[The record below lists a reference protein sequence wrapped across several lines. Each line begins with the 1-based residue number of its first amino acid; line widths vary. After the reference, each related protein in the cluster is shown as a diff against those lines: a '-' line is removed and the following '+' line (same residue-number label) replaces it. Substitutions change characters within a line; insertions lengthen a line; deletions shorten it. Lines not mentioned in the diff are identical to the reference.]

1 MQIKKFIAPTL
12 KQASLQMKKEL
23 GSEAVILGS
32 RVLYGDYNGGSNR
45 MFELTAGIEEKMQVL
60 EYENSSKNND
70 LIHLDNNYSDEIKKL
85 SNKIFINPVSKNLS
99 INNKEL
105 NLTSQKQMEA
115 ADVNIDN
122 ELKEIVDTLFN
133 REVQKPIISSILNQL
148 KKYKNFLH
156 PTNIDSYVLSSI
168 ASIISTTKFE
178 VNKKGRP
185 KKVALVGP
193 TGVGKTTCIAKL
205 AVISKILHNLDVGLI
220 SIDTYR
226 LGALD
231 QLRIFSEISN
241 IEMLV
246 AYEPSDIPKLIS
258 SFKKKDIIFIDTA
271 GRSQKNID
279 QLEKTNE
286 FLSAAKVDDIYLV
299 LSSTGTTKNLYD
311 VADKFK
317 LFQYNSVIFTK
328 IDEAVTFGNILN
340 IVTNFDIPVSFLSNG
355 QVIPD
360 DIISADPE
368 FIANMVYTGK
378 YN

>member
-12 KQASLQMKKEL
+12 KQASIQMKQEL
-23 GSEAVILGS
+23 GSDAVILGT
-32 RVLYGDYNGGSNR
+32 RVLYGNNEGGSNR
-45 MFELTAGIEEKMQVL
+45 MFELTAGIEEEDQVL
-60 EYENSSKNND
+60 EYADKGENNNLDDFESS
-70 LIHLDNNYSDEIKKL
+70 YSNEIQKL
-85 SNKIFINPVSKNLS
+85 SDKIFINPVSKN
-99 INNKEL
+99 
-105 NLTSQKQMEA
+105 TSVNRKGEKAAYSEA
-115 ADVNIDN
+115 VVKSEVNIDK

-168 ASIISTTKFE
+168 ESLISTAKFE
-178 VNKKGRP
+178 VKKTGRP
-185 KKVALVGP
+185 MKVALVGP

-246 AYEPSDIPKLIS
+246 AYEPSDIPKLIN

-279 QLEKTNE
+279 QLEKTKE
-286 FLSAAKVDDIYLV
+286 FLSAAKVDDTYLV

-317 LFQYNSVIFTK
+317 LFNYNSVIFTK

-340 IVTNFDIPVSFLSNG
+340 IVTNFDVPVSFLSNG